1 MKIDS
6 KKVMAITFGVFMV
19 EAMIHYNIGK
29 NSKSN
34 DKKYVI
40 PPAKDLLKAAVVVSV
55 FSFITSELVS
65 KYGNE

>member
-29 NSKSN
+29 NSKSKE
-34 DKKYVI
+34 KKYVI

-65 KYGNE
+65 KYAND

>member
-29 NSKSN
+29 NSKSKE
-34 DKKYVI
+34 KKYVI
-40 PPAKDLLKAAVVVSV
+40 PPPKDLLKAAVVVSV

-65 KYGNE
+65 KYANE